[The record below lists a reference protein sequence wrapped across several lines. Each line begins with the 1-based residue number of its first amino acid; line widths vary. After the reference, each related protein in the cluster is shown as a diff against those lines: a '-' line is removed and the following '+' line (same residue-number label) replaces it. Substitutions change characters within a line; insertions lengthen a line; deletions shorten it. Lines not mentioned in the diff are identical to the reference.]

1 MTGDPIT
8 VNYVPVGD
16 DWNVTVTRSGKS
28 RKATAPGL
36 IAARD
41 QADQLVEKVAAG
53 ESDRTVVHL
62 LEGDALAF
70 STVYLHTRHGLP
82 LPEQSRTEPKPT
94 PEAAAAPAPEPEPE
108 ANAKATAA
116 EPTPKADAKPDAKS
130 APKADAKDAAAGV
143 TFVVVPDEVVAQ
155 GSVPRQSKA
164 GAQATAV

>member
-1 MTGDPIT
+1 MAGEPIT

-53 ESDRTVVHL
+53 EADRTVVHL

-70 STVYLHTRHGLP
+70 TTVYLHTRHGLP
-82 LPEQSRTEPKPT
+82 LPEQSRTEPT
-94 PEAAAAPAPEPEPE
+94 PAPEPAPD
-108 ANAKATAA
+108 A
-116 EPTPKADAKPDAKS
+116 EPTPKLVVTTDGKTGAKPGPKTDAKPTTLTVTVPAV
-130 APKADAKDAAAGV
+130 AVAEAAG
-143 TFVVVPDEVVAQ
+143 D

-164 GAQATAV
+164 DAQATAV